1 MIVRLSA
8 AQRKAM
14 VVAEAVVMLK
24 SGQDVTCKALAKR
37 CKCARGTI
45 VYHFGGIDE
54 VKRRAEYELTKAL

>member
-1 MIVRLSA
+1 
-8 AQRKAM
+8 M

-54 VKRRAEYELTKAL
+54 VKRRAEYEVSTEKVP